1 MKKNLRIVSAA
12 AAALLAV
19 APVAASAV
27 STVSANP
34 VQSATQVKNL
44 GTLKGTIMLD
54 RGSNTQFSVKLSD
67 AQKDAILQL
76 GGEELKSAKPADMK
90 DITVNSVSGQDKDG
104 VFQQSITF
112 TVGEKKYS
120 VTVNA
125 KFASQQGTPYF
136 YNRKSNMVV
145 NNGDTV
151 NLDNIANGFSS
162 QDLLNAI
169 NKNYG
174 WKTSDQS
181 NDSITMTTTASD
193 VESQLIAQGLKRASN
208 GNFDYPANGFN
219 LKLTAKSENGN
230 PASVTV
236 RINKNVNLNA
246 PVFLVRDKAE
256 STGTV
261 YFNNNLVYKGEEFV
275 AGPQIVYNYD
285 DVLKK
290 GGKNYNFGGLVVP
303 YVQSAYTGKDGKSE
317 FATNADKLLHAA
329 KQQVINDKSTSVD
342 DSKVNT
348 SVAGM
353 YPVTIT
359 ATNPAGLT
367 SKLTVYVV
375 VMGNPE
381 KAPQE
386 YVKADNTKVYNIN
399 GNVVSEAANVSALSK
414 GAAVYTFGKV
424 TVNGVEYT
432 RINKEGS
439 NEFVKSSDLTATKPD
454 TTVPSQP
461 KIIMHNAYFYDKDA
475 KRVGTD
481 KVTRYNTV
489 NVSMNKTKFSNG
501 IEYYEVIENGKATGK
516 FINADNIDG
525 TKRTLK
531 HNAYVY
537 RSSKKRANKVVLKKG
552 ETVVTYGGTYTF
564 KNGKQYYKIGDNTH
578 KTYVKASN
586 F

>member
-19 APVAASAV
+19 APVAATSFVAPA
-27 STVSANP
+27 STVSAA
-34 VQSATQVKNL
+34 VQKPTADYTVP
-44 GTLKGTIMLD
+44 GTITLD
-54 RGSNTQFSVKLSD
+54 RGTNTQFSVKLSQD
-67 AQKDAILQL
+67 QEEGIAAAFSKKVSDIKSIVVSSATAPDTTGSFYQVLTVTFKDNST
-76 GGEELKSAKPADMK
+76 K
-90 DITVNSVSGQDKDG
+90 TVL
-104 VFQQSITF
+104 T
-112 TVGEKKYS
+112 T
-120 VTVNA
+120 A

-136 YNRKSNMVV
+136 YDRKTNMVV

-162 QDLLNAI
+162 QDLLDAI
-169 NKNYG
+169 NKKYG

-230 PASVTV
+230 TASVTV

-261 YFNNNLVYKGEEFV
+261 YFNNNLVYNGEAFV

-317 FATNADKLLHAA
+317 FATTADKLLNSA
-329 KQQVINDKSTSVD
+329 KQQVINDKSTSID

-348 SVAGM
+348 KVAGM

-359 ATNPAGLT
+359 ATNPAGFT
-367 SKLTVYVV
+367 SKFVVYAIVI
-375 VMGNPE
+375 GRLH
-381 KAPQE
+381 K
-386 YVKADNTKVYNIN
+386 NT
-399 GNVVSEAANVSALSK
+399 
-414 GAAVYTFGKV
+414 
-424 TVNGVEYT
+424 
-432 RINKEGS
+432 
-439 NEFVKSSDLTATKPD
+439 
-454 TTVPSQP
+454 
-461 KIIMHNAYFYDKDA
+461 
-475 KRVGTD
+475 
-481 KVTRYNTV
+481 
-489 NVSMNKTKFSNG
+489 
-501 IEYYEVIENGKATGK
+501 
-516 FINADNIDG
+516 
-525 TKRTLK
+525 
-531 HNAYVY
+531 
-537 RSSKKRANKVVLKKG
+537 
-552 ETVVTYGGTYTF
+552 
-564 KNGKQYYKIGDNTH
+564 
-578 KTYVKASN
+578 
-586 F
+586 